1 MQELK
6 NHALNQ
12 PLIRFLRKIETE
24 IAARRVAVEAVTAAK
39 VSRINVVERTTSEAV
54 VEATNVS
61 LISAVKV
68 VADVEK
74 YEEMEK
80 EKADEVVPTNSQRT
94 SEEDVIVI
102 KEETVAIVV
111 TDEEV
116 TVEAVA
122 ALLVEVTVTTT
133 NVMS

>member
-102 KEETVAIVV
+102 KQLVV

-122 ALLVEVTVTTT
+122 ALLVVVTVTTT